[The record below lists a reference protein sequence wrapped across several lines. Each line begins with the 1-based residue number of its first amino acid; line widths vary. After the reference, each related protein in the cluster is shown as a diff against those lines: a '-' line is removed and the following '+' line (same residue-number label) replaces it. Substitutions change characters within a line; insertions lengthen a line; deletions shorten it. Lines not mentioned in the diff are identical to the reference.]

1 MHYLL
6 PYHLYS
12 AHRLEL
18 LKNIFALN
26 LSLKHYFDEIFLN
39 VLLFATCL
47 EVYFQAWICISMFQ
61 DKQGYFE
68 VHTFRKKCPNT
79 EFFLVCIFTHSDQKK
94 LRIWTLFTQ
103 CTITPWT
110 FAEENEKCPLIYF
123 SFELKHRAYIYLSNF
138 VYPLF
143 SCSFINAQL

>member
-12 AHRLEL
+12 THRLEL
-18 LKNIFALN
+18 LKNIF
-26 LSLKHYFDEIFLN
+26 LKKLLKKN
-39 VLLFATCL
+39 VWWNFFKCFAIWIRK
-47 EVYFQAWICISMFQ
+47 VYFQGWICISMFQ

-68 VHTFRKKCPNT
+68 VHTLRKRCPNT

-110 FAEENEKCPLIYF
+110 FAEENEKCPIIYF

-138 VYPLF
+138 SIL
-143 SCSFINAQL
+143 CSLVVL